1 MIKSPDQLAL
11 LQAKARQYR
20 DALQN
25 TARFRLIWQEGVQ
38 KNLVTWLKELA
49 QNCNLTVEIEERMEV
64 EGLESVIFS
73 LGLVPSGL
81 KEILEGNNRRD
92 LMRQNGSLIYQQLFN
107 GRVMAL
113 INLPY
118 IEKYGQPQEPR
129 SVAIFSPDEI
139 TEDKVA
145 NHVAEFLTDLTMWE
159 SYDDDSMQPATRIGF
174 KSEQPVAG
182 GPEV

>member
-1 MIKSPDQLAL
+1 MIKDPSQLAS
-11 LQAKARQYR
+11 LQAKAQQYR

-25 TARFRLIWQEGVQ
+25 TTRFRLVWQEGLRQ
-38 KNLVTWLKELA
+38 NLVTWLKELA
-49 QNCNLTVEIEERMEV
+49 QSINLTVEIEERIEV

-73 LGLVPSGL
+73 LGLEPSGL

-107 GRVMAL
+107 GKVLVL

-129 SVAIFSPDEI
+129 SVAIFRPDEI
-139 TEDKVA
+139 TEDHA
-145 NHVAEFLTDLTMWE
+145 AAHVAEFLNDLTLWE
-159 SYDDDSMQPATRIGF
+159 SYDDDAMQPATRIGF
-174 KSEQPVAG
+174 KSEQPG
-182 GPEV
+182 N